1 MILLFIG
8 IDIVVQRLLFSENG
22 MVLFSY
28 VKFCS
33 VLLFSKFQRRLV
45 ILLFCILKDR

>member
-28 VKFCS
+28 VKFYS
-33 VLLFSKFQRRLV
+33 VLQIPKIQRRLV
-45 ILLFCILKDR
+45 ILLFCILKRR

>member
-33 VLLFSKFQRRLV
+33 VLQISKFQRRLV
-45 ILLFCILKDR
+45 ILLFCVLKRR

>member
-33 VLLFSKFQRRLV
+33 VLQFSKFKRSWSSC
-45 ILLFCILKDR
+45 FFAY